1 MHRRSE
7 EGGSR
12 RGGFKFF
19 ILGAVTGA
27 AAAVLLR
34 EGRQVAENPENPV
47 NENTQFAD
55 PAEKQF
61 PMGVD
66 PLSPNAPV

>member
-1 MHRRSE
+1 MHRRTN
-7 EGGSR
+7 EGRSR
-12 RGGFKFF
+12 RGGLKFF

-27 AAAVLLR
+27 AVAGLLR
-34 EGRQVAENPENPV
+34 EGRRTETSESPV
-47 NENTQFAD
+47 DEKTNFAD